1 MRITNKVIKNTY
13 MSDMNTNLNNMQT
26 LNKQLS
32 SGKEINRP
40 SDNPNKVA
48 RSMQLNSSIN
58 TNTQYN
64 ENIKDT
70 INWLDTTD
78 SALNQVTNIMQRI
91 RELMV
96 SAGNASY
103 GTDER
108 GAILD
113 EVNERVAELSQVLN
127 TNFDG
132 KYIFGGTK
140 TASKPLNAV
149 EDSITGNK
157 NLTFLDKDG
166 NPLDLN
172 SGYINDMYQIDMLKG
187 ELNTEISQGVKIQ
200 YNVCATDLLLF
211 KNNKGESVNALS
223 LLSEITNNL
232 GSSNEI
238 DNAKITGKN
247 LSSIDDVITNLL
259 KVRSEVGAKQNRMDS
274 AESKNNDETFNMT
287 DILSKTEDIDFTEK
301 TMEYA
306 VAQTVYQASLQV
318 SAQILPQTILDY
330 L

>member
-1 MRITNKVIKNTY
+1 MRITNKIIKNTY
-13 MSDMNTNLNNMQT
+13 MSDMNKNLNNMQT

-78 SALNQVTNIMQRI
+78 SALNQVTNIVQRI

-103 GTDER
+103 GSDER

-113 EVNERVAELSQVLN
+113 EVNERVAEMSQVLN

-140 TASKPLNAV
+140 TSSKPMNAV
-149 EDSITGNK
+149 EDNITGNK

-166 NPLDLN
+166 EALDLN
-172 SGYINDMYQIDMLKG
+172 SNNVNDMYQIDMLKG
-187 ELNTEISQGVKIQ
+187 ELNTEISQGVKIK
-200 YNVCATDLLLF
+200 YNVSATELLLF
-211 KNNKGESVNALS
+211 KNNKGQSVNALS

-238 DNAKITGKN
+238 DNAKITKEN

-259 KVRSEVGAKQNRMDS
+259 KVRAEVGAKQNRMDS
-274 AESKNNDETFNMT
+274 AEAKNDDETFNMT

-318 SAQILPQTILDY
+318 SAQILPRTILDY
-330 L
+330 I

>member
-1 MRITNKVIKNTY
+1 MRITNKIIKNTY
-13 MSDMNTNLNNMQT
+13 MSDMNKNLNNMQT

-78 SALNQVTNIMQRI
+78 SALNQVTNIVQRI

-103 GTDER
+103 GSDER

-113 EVNERVAELSQVLN
+113 EVNERVAEMSQVLN

-140 TASKPLNAV
+140 TSSKPINAI
-149 EDSITGNK
+149 ENNITGNK

-166 NPLDLN
+166 EALDLN
-172 SGYINDMYQIDMLKG
+172 SNNVNDMYQIDMLKG
-187 ELNTEISQGVKIQ
+187 ELNTEISQGVKIK
-200 YNVCATDLLLF
+200 YNVSATELLLF
-211 KNNKGESVNALS
+211 KNNKGQSVNALS

-238 DNAKITGKN
+238 DNAKITKEN

-259 KVRSEVGAKQNRMDS
+259 KVRAEVGAKQNRMDS
-274 AESKNNDETFNMT
+274 AEAKNDDETFNMT

-318 SAQILPQTILDY
+318 SAQILPRTILDY
-330 L
+330 I

>member
-1 MRITNKVIKNTY
+1 MRITNKIIKNTY
-13 MSDMNTNLNNMQT
+13 MSDMNNNLNNMQT

-58 TNTQYN
+58 TNNQYN

-113 EVNERVAELSQVLN
+113 EVNERVAEMSQVLN

-140 TASKPLNAV
+140 TSSKPMNAV
-149 EDSITGNK
+149 EDNITGNK

-166 NPLDLN
+166 KELDLN
-172 SGYINDMYQIDMLKG
+172 SNNINDMYQIDMLKG
-187 ELNTEISQGVKIQ
+187 ELNTEISQGVKIK
-200 YNVCATDLLLF
+200 YNVSATELLLF
-211 KNNKGESVNALS
+211 KNNKGQSVNTLS

-232 GSSNEI
+232 GSANEI
-238 DNAKITGKN
+238 DNAKITNEN

-259 KVRSEVGAKQNRMDS
+259 KVRAEVGAKQNRMDS
-274 AESKNNDETFNMT
+274 AEAKNDDETFNMT

-318 SAQILPQTILDY
+318 SAQILPRTILDY
-330 L
+330 I

>member
-1 MRITNKVIKNTY
+1 MRITNKMIKNTY
-13 MSDMNTNLNNMQT
+13 MSDMTRNLNNMQT

-32 SGKEINRP
+32 SGKEISRP
-40 SDNPNKVA
+40 SDNPYKVA
-48 RSMQLNSSIN
+48 RSMQLYTDIN
-58 TNTQYN
+58 ANKQYN

-78 SALNQVTNIMQRI
+78 SALNQITNIMQRV

-103 GTDER
+103 GSDER
-108 GAILD
+108 NAILD
-113 EVNERVAELSQVLN
+113 EVNERVAEISQVLN

-140 TASKPLNAV
+140 TASKPIDAV
-149 EDSITGNK
+149 ESAITGNK
-157 NLTFLDKDG
+157 SLVFLDKDG
-166 NPLDLN
+166 NSLDLD
-172 SGYINDMYQIDMLKG
+172 STYVNDMYQIDMLKG
-187 ELNTEISQGVKIQ
+187 ELNTEISQGVIMQ

-211 KNNKGESVNALS
+211 KNNDGKSINAIE

-232 GSSNEI
+232 NSPDEI
-238 DNAKITGKN
+238 DNAKITNEN
-247 LSSIDDVITNLL
+247 LKGIDDVITNLL
-259 KVRSEVGAKQNRMDS
+259 KVRAEVGAKQNRMDA
-274 AESKNNDETFNMT
+274 AETKNGDETYNMT

-306 VAQTVYQASLQV
+306 IAQTVYQASLQV

-330 L
+330 I

>member
-1 MRITNKVIKNTY
+1 MRITNKIIKNTY
-13 MSDMNTNLNNMQT
+13 MSDMNNNLNNMQT

-58 TNTQYN
+58 TNNQYN

-113 EVNERVAELSQVLN
+113 EVNERVAEMSQVLN

-140 TASKPLNAV
+140 TSSKPMNAV
-149 EDSITGNK
+149 EDNITGNK

-166 NPLDLN
+166 KPLDLN
-172 SGYINDMYQIDMLKG
+172 SNNINDMYQIDMLKG
-187 ELNTEISQGVKIQ
+187 ELNTEISQGVKIK
-200 YNVCATDLLLF
+200 YNVSATELLLF
-211 KNNKGESVNALS
+211 KNNKGQSVNTLS

-232 GSSNEI
+232 GSANEI
-238 DNAKITGKN
+238 DNAKITNEN

-259 KVRSEVGAKQNRMDS
+259 KVRAEVGAKQNRMDS
-274 AESKNNDETFNMT
+274 AEAKNDDETFNMT

-318 SAQILPQTILDY
+318 SAQILPRTILDY
-330 L
+330 I

>member
-113 EVNERVAELSQVLN
+113 EVNERVAEMSQVLN

-140 TASKPLNAV
+140 TASKPMNAV
-149 EDSITGNK
+149 EDNITGNK

-166 NPLDLN
+166 NALDLN
-172 SGYINDMYQIDMLKG
+172 SGYVNDMYQIDMLKG

-238 DNAKITGKN
+238 DNAKITKEN
-247 LSSIDDVITNLL
+247 LSSIDYVITNLL
-259 KVRSEVGAKQNRMDS
+259 KVRAEVGAKQNRMDS
-274 AESKNNDETFNMT
+274 AEAKNDDETFNMT

-318 SAQILPQTILDY
+318 SAQILPRTILDY
-330 L
+330 I